1 MKSQLRQQLRSRLT
15 LWYVSML
22 GLILV
27 FYVALV
33 FVFQYASVKH
43 QIFHDEV
50 QDVETVEGLLS
61 FNKNGSL
68 QLEQNYFSHPRSHLL
83 VDRLMEV
90 RDLSGVVLYRS
101 PTLDGNS
108 LGGSSLLPG
117 EGEDSFNEREDKL
130 PDGTRIILISH
141 THPVEGRVVLIR
153 LGYSLAPF
161 RDRMRQ
167 FLSLLLIAL
176 PVTLAFAGVAGFLIA
191 KRALRPLDEMATRAE
206 TISASNLNHRLT
218 VENPD
223 DELGHMARVL
233 NQLLGR
239 LEQAFTQL
247 QRFTADAAHE
257 LRTPL
262 ASIRSVGEVS
272 LRSELQS
279 VEQYREVI
287 GSILEETS
295 VLNQTIED
303 LLTLARVE
311 SSHPRDGTTA
321 FSLWELTNEV
331 LGVLEVLTE
340 EHDVRV
346 ELAVAD
352 PKAVVVEAD
361 RGLVRAAI
369 MNVLHNALKFSP
381 LHSMIRVNFAGGR
394 ANPGFAEVSF
404 QDEGPGIRPSER
416 EQVFD
421 RFFTSGASETSSM
434 SGSGIGLSIA
444 RLAIERNGGQ
454 IFFDPDAVGGARC
467 VIRLPV
473 SGGSTS
479 SSVER
484 VLPAS
489 P

>member
-1 MKSQLRQQLRSRLT
+1 MKSHLPQQLRSRLT

-22 GLILV
+22 GIILV

-33 FVFQYASVKH
+33 FLFQYASVKH
-43 QIFHDEV
+43 QVFHDEV

-101 PTLDGNS
+101 PTLDGMS
-108 LGGSSLLPG
+108 LGSRSLLQG
-117 EGEDSFNEREDKL
+117 EGEDGFNQREDKL
-130 PDGTRIILISH
+130 PDGTRVFLISH
-141 THPVEGRVVLIR
+141 THPVAGHVVLIR

-161 RDRMRQ
+161 RDRMGQ
-167 FLSLLLIAL
+167 FLDLLLIAL
-176 PVTLAFAGVAGFLIA
+176 PATLAFAGVAGFLIA
-191 KRALRPLDEMATRAE
+191 KRALRPLDQMATRAE
-206 TISASNLNHRLT
+206 TITASNLNHRLV

-233 NQLLGR
+233 NQLLDR

-247 QRFTADAAHE
+247 QRFTADTAHE

-262 ASIRSVGEVS
+262 ASIRSVGEVA
-272 LRSELQS
+272 LRAEVQS
-279 VEQYREVI
+279 GEQYREVI
-287 GSILEETS
+287 GSILEETC

-303 LLTLARVE
+303 LLILARVE
-311 SSHPRDGTTA
+311 SSHPGAGITG
-321 FSLWELTNEV
+321 FSLIELTNEV
-331 LGVLEVLTE
+331 LTVLEALTE

-346 ELAVAD
+346 EQTVAD
-352 PKAVVVEAD
+352 PQSVVVQAD

-369 MNVLHNALKFSP
+369 MNVLHNALKFAP
-381 LHSMIRVNFAGGR
+381 PHSTILVHFADGTVK
-394 ANPGFAEVSF
+394 PGFAEVSF

-416 EQVFD
+416 ERVFD
-421 RFFTSGASETSSM
+421 RFFTSGARETSSM
-434 SGSGIGLSIA
+434 AGSGIGLSIA
-444 RLAIERNGGQ
+444 RLAVERNGGQ
-454 IFFDPDAVGGARC
+454 IFFDPDVAGGARC

-473 SGGSTS
+473 SGGSAAS
-479 SSVER
+479 GVKLI
-484 VLPAS
+484 LPDS
-489 P
+489 L